1 MMSLKVD
8 AVLALGVVSVDD
20 SAISQ

>member
-1 MMSLKVD
+1 
-8 AVLALGVVSVDD
+8 